1 MVIVAVISDRC
12 ITSGWPQRIAHLH
25 KSMIGRLLSEW
36 IWSSH
41 LLIGWVLTGSLP
53 RERYVDLVPKSLMIR
68 CASCKL
74 QVCHLHDQR
83 GCCVFWWLQIRS
95 MSGGSPLC
103 LVISVFVSQD
113 MLKHEHVIIDY
124 VALLAGRALSVVYA
138 KLANSHNIKSTCLFR
153 ILQSHYIHWVTLSF
167 AKTEV

>member
-1 MVIVAVISDRC
+1 
-12 ITSGWPQRIAHLH
+12 
-25 KSMIGRLLSEW
+25 
-36 IWSSH
+36 
-41 LLIGWVLTGSLP
+41 
-53 RERYVDLVPKSLMIR
+53 
-68 CASCKL
+68 
-74 QVCHLHDQR
+74 
-83 GCCVFWWLQIRS
+83 